1 MKLRRFFSFVLALII
16 AVCSFQTIAFAED
29 NTEHNDIIT
38 IEFHNEISAEAKER
52 VIAHFHGE
60 DENVASTRGLTCTL
74 FGHKLETGTTS
85 VVTHKVSATAP
96 RCLRETYDYEICSR
110 CDYSNYTL
118 IGSEYIYCCS

>member
-1 MKLRRFFSFVLALII
+1 MKLRSFFSFVLALII

-38 IEFHNEISAEAKER
+38 IEFHNEISVEAKER

-60 DENVASTRGLTCTL
+60 DENAVSARGLTCTL
-74 FGHKLETGTTS
+74 LGHKLETGTTS

-96 RCLRETYDYEICSR
+96 RCLRETYDYEVCSR
-110 CDYSNYTL
+110 CDYTKDTHLY
-118 IGSEYIYCCS
+118 SEYIYCCS